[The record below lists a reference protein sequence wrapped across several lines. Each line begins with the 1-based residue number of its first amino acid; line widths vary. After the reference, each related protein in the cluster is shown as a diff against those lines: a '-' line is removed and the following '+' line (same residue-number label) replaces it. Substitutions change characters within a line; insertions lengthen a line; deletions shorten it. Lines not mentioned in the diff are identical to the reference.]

1 MPAALS
7 RTQDIARGIK
17 GAGNEVIAV
26 AWRAQVLANKFC
38 EEVHGEPAVVCEEVM
53 IALARCGRFALEQI
67 RANISKETVLKA
79 TGITPSGRVASPCEM
94 RERNRDRLQRQ
105 ASKRSRNAATCLPTG
120 ERS

>member
-1 MPAALS
+1 
-7 RTQDIARGIK
+7 
-17 GAGNEVIAV
+17 
-26 AWRAQVLANKFC
+26 
-38 EEVHGEPAVVCEEVM
+38 M
-53 IALARCGRFALEQI
+53 IALARCGRFALEQV

-105 ASKRSRNAATCLPTG
+105 ASKRSRNAACLPTG